1 MKILVAVDG
10 SPISNKAVKFAINL
24 VRKFAEAP
32 TLTLFHA
39 DPPLMNAAAIK
50 IGAAALKEY
59 HDGNA
64 QFATKTARAALHRA
78 HVAFEEEHVIAIPAE
93 AIVTFAQKGK
103 FDMIIMGSR
112 GRSGLSGLLL
122 GSVTSKVIANCE
134 IPVTIAR

>member
-10 SPISNKAVKFAINL
+10 SPISTKAVKYAITL
-24 VRKFAEAP
+24 VRQFAEP
-32 TLTLFHA
+32 PKLTLFYA
-39 DPPLMNAAAIK
+39 DAPLLNAAAIK
-50 IGAAALKEY
+50 LGASALKEY
-59 HDGNA
+59 HDGNV
-64 QFATKTARAALHRA
+64 QFATKTARTALNRA
-78 HVAFEEEHVIAIPAE
+78 HVAFEEEHVVAIPAD
-93 AIVTFAQKGK
+93 AIVKFAQKGK